1 MKKSF
6 TNAILVSGI
15 ALGLASLV
23 GVAVAAEGQ
32 PVPAPGKR
40 VSLDANGDGVID
52 RAEAAKAPRLAAR
65 FDQLDRNADGKLD
78 AGEQREAFARRGGEG
93 RGDGHGRGHGK
104 GGGRGGIDGIA
115 RLDTDNDGRLS
126 RSELEAGSAGR
137 QGRPGHEGRQ
147 ARAGSE
153 AAPARE
159 ARPNPLLAQFD
170 AIDSNRDGYLVRSE
184 LAAWHAAQ
192 RPQREADMRKRLD
205 ERFAA
210 ADLNG
215 DGKLSRVEVDEKMPR
230 VAKRFAWLDENRDG
244 FLTRA
249 DLQPQRGH

>member
-6 TNAILVSGI
+6 TNAILVSAI
-15 ALGLASLV
+15 VLGLASLI
-23 GVAVAAEGQ
+23 GVATAAEGQ
-32 PVPAPGKR
+32 PAAGQGKR
-40 VSLDANGDGVID
+40 TSLDVNGDGVID

-65 FDQLDRNADGKLD
+65 FDQSDRNADGRLD
-78 AGEQREAFARRGGEG
+78 AAEQRAAFAGRDGRE
-93 RGDGHGRGHGK
+93 RGDGHGRGHRK
-104 GGGRGGIDGIA
+104 GGERGGDGIA

-126 RSELEAGSAGR
+126 RAELEAGLAA
-137 QGRPGHEGRQ
+137 RPGREGR
-147 ARAGSE
+147 APRA
-153 AAPARE
+153 ARE
-159 ARPNPLLAQFD
+159 AAQGREVRQHPLLANFD

-184 LAAWHAAQ
+184 VNAWHVAQ

-215 DGKLSRVEVDEKMPR
+215 DGKLSRVEVDEKLPHLS
-230 VAKRFAWLDENRDG
+230 KRFAWLDENRDG

-249 DLQPQRGH
+249 DLQPQHRR